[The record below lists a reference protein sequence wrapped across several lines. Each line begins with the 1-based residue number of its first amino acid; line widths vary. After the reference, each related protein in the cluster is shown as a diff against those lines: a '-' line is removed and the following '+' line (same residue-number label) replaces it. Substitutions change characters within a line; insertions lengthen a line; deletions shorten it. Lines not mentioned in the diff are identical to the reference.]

1 MVTVKPILVTPET
14 LDRYSN
20 GTSGNVSAL
29 RTLRSTEVLDEA
41 LRTYR
46 VLAPALLRR
55 SAVPAVF
62 VLASVLFWTRVF
74 GPRLFTTTSPGSTA
88 AQVAESGFVL
98 AVGLL
103 VASPLLVFG
112 VSEATLQ
119 AVALVTPYREGRPLD
134 ERGASAAVRRAFP
147 RTLGAGLW
155 AFLIAGSV
163 PLSGFGLMALGGVLA
178 DASDSAGVFALIG
191 SLAFFFG
198 GIFSLW
204 AAGAYALAPA
214 ATLRGDSPRAACR
227 RSRLLMNGADRVP
240 GGYGSVWSVYG
251 VILIAA
257 LAEWGGFELV
267 LAYVPFSRIAPG
279 GGLFA
284 EALSLAIPFVVA
296 WTLLP
301 FWGTAVAVMDADRR
315 VRKEGYDVEL
325 LAKG

>member
-20 GTSGNVSAL
+20 GTSGRVSAL

-62 VLASVLFWTRVF
+62 VLSSVLFWTRAF
-74 GPRLFTTTSPGSTA
+74 GPRLFTTTSPGNTA
-88 AQVAESGFVL
+88 AQVMESGFVL

-103 VASPLLVFG
+103 VAGPLLVFG
-112 VSEATLQ
+112 VAEATLQ
-119 AVALVTPYREGRPLD
+119 AVALATPYREGRPID
-134 ERGASAAVRRAFP
+134 EREATAQVRRAFP
-147 RTLGAGLW
+147 RTLGAGMW
-155 AFLIAGSV
+155 ALLVAGLV
-163 PLSGFGLMALGGVLA
+163 PMSGFGLMAMGGLLADSSDAAGVLA
-178 DASDSAGVFALIG
+178 LVG
-191 SLAFFFG
+191 SLAFFLG

-214 ATLRGDSPRAACR
+214 AALRGDRARAACR
-227 RSRLLMNGADRVP
+227 RSRLLMRGKDRIP
-240 GGYGSVWSVYG
+240 GGYGTVWAIYG

-257 LAEWGGFELV
+257 LAEWGGFTL
-267 LAYVPFSRIAPG
+267 LLDFVPFAKLAPG
-279 GGLFA
+279 GELFA
-284 EALSLAIPFVVA
+284 EAISLAIPFVIA

-301 FWGTAVAVMDADRR
+301 FWGTAVAVIDAERR
-315 VRKEGYDVEL
+315 VRMEGYDVEL